1 MNNLNPAEAAHM
13 NKVGQPILYV
23 IFLYSCAVT
32 NLQSISCDYQII
44 EKKQMQDF
52 MKLYSGLV
60 ERCFN
65 TCITDFTSKALTGR
79 EVSLESLP
87 KPASVYSETHLGM
100 FTCYALY
107 PR

>member
-13 NKVGQPILYV
+13 NKVGHSILCD
-23 IFLYSCAVT
+23 ILFDSCAGT
-32 NLQSISCDYQII
+32 KLQSISCEYQII

-79 EVSLESLP
+79 EVNLENL
-87 KPASVYSETHLGM
+87 LGVI
-100 FTCYALY
+100 LV
-107 PR
+107 

>member
-1 MNNLNPAEAAHM
+1 L
-13 NKVGQPILYV
+13 
-23 IFLYSCAVT
+23 FDSCAGT
-32 NLQSISCDYQII
+32 NLQSISREYQII

-79 EVSLESLP
+79 EVSLENLLGVVLVQVETLNGDCLP
-87 KPASVYSETHLGM
+87 DVSCSAIVDLRDQLRGQVYET
-100 FTCYALY
+100 
-107 PR
+107 